1 MISKQKEIFNKLVDE
16 RLDEI
21 TELDEKFNADNLIYK
36 YKGHTADLKFNKFDN
51 SHSLIDKIK
60 KGEISLADTKNNQIK
75 FKSELGE
82 IKKANKKKTN
92 QRSKKKTKKKTL
104 CTTLKC
110 FIKEGTMLLSFMMI
124 ILLWYL
130 KQNIK

>member
-92 QRSKKKTKKKTL
+92 QRSKKKKKKTL

>member
-82 IKKANKKKTN
+82 IKKANKKK
-92 QRSKKKTKKKTL
+92 QIKGAKKKKKKKL

>member
-1 MISKQKEIFNKLVDE
+1 MISKQKEIFNKLVGE

-92 QRSKKKTKKKTL
+92 ERSKKKKKTL

>member
-92 QRSKKKTKKKTL
+92 QRSKKKKKKKTL

>member
-1 MISKQKEIFNKLVDE
+1 MISKQKEIFNKLVGE

-92 QRSKKKTKKKTL
+92 QRSKKKKTL

>member
-1 MISKQKEIFNKLVDE
+1 MITKQKEIFNKLVDE

-92 QRSKKKTKKKTL
+92 QRSKKKKTKKTL

>member
-1 MISKQKEIFNKLVDE
+1 MISKQKEIFNKLVGE

-92 QRSKKKTKKKTL
+92 QRSKKKKKKKTL